1 METRF
6 LKRLLLLCFLV
17 LMLFGA
23 SRAFAAGTGERRL
36 GLGVGIP
43 NAVVVF
49 RPSPFEFKGG
59 YDFTEGEEYVF
70 LSGDY
75 LLIDARPVAP
85 PLRFSLGLGAY
96 GKLLLG
102 DSDGD
107 GDEDSDLE
115 GGVRLPVGFSVR
127 TRNEF
132 AEVFVQ
138 LSPGLD
144 FYPKLTFSEQPLQV
158 WAGFTLQLD

>member
-1 METRF
+1 MDTLP
-6 LKRLLLLCFLV
+6 LKRLLLLSV
-17 LMLFGA
+17 LGVMLLGA
-23 SRAFAAGTGERRL
+23 PSAFAAGTGERRL

-49 RPSPFEFKGG
+49 RPSPFEFKAG
-59 YDFTEGEEYVF
+59 YDFTEGEEYIF

-96 GKLLLG
+96 GKLLLANKE
-102 DSDGD
+102 
-107 GDEDSDLE
+107 EDSDLE
-115 GGVRLPVGFSVR
+115 GGVRLPVGFAVR
-127 TRNEF
+127 TRDQF
-132 AEVFVQ
+132 AEFFVQ

>member
-23 SRAFAAGTGERRL
+23 TSAFAAGTGERRL

-49 RPSPFEFKGG
+49 RPSPFELKAG
-59 YDFTEGEEYVF
+59 YDFTEGEEYIF

-102 DSDGD
+102 D

-115 GGVRLPVGFSVR
+115 GGVRLPVGLSVR
-127 TRNEF
+127 TRNEL
-132 AEVFVQ
+132 AEFFVQ

>member
-1 METRF
+1 METKL
-6 LKRLLLLCFLV
+6 LKQSLLYGFLV
-17 LMLFGA
+17 LMLLAA
-23 SRAFAAGTGERRL
+23 SSAQASGTGEKRL

-49 RPSPFEFKGG
+49 RPSPFEFKAG
-59 YDFTEGEEYVF
+59 YDFTEGEEYIF

-96 GKLLLG
+96 GKLLLANEE
-102 DSDGD
+102 
-107 GDEDSDLE
+107 EDSDLE
-115 GGVRLPVGFSVR
+115 GGVRLPVGVSIR

-132 AEVFVQ
+132 AELFVQ

-144 FYPKLTFSEQPLQV
+144 FYPKLTLSEQPLQV

>member
-1 METRF
+1 METSF
-6 LKRLLLLCFLV
+6 LKRVLLLCFLG
-17 LMLFGA
+17 LTLFGA
-23 SRAFAAGTGERRL
+23 SSAFAAGTGERRL

-49 RPSPFEFKGG
+49 RPSPFEFKAG
-59 YDFTEGEEYVF
+59 YDFTEGEEYIF

-96 GKLLLG
+96 GKLLLANG
-102 DSDGD
+102 E
-107 GDEDSDLE
+107 EDSDLE
-115 GGVRLPVGFSVR
+115 GGVRLPVGLSVR

-132 AEVFVQ
+132 AELFVQ

>member
-1 METRF
+1 MEIRV
-6 LKRLLLLCFLV
+6 LKRLLLSGFLG

-23 SRAFAAGTGERRL
+23 SHAFASGTGERRL
-36 GLGVGIP
+36 GFGVGIP

-59 YDFTEGEEYVF
+59 YDFTEGEEFIF

-96 GKLLLG
+96 GKLLLANEE
-102 DSDGD
+102 
-107 GDEDSDLE
+107 EDSDLE

-132 AEVFVQ
+132 AEFFVQ

-144 FYPKLTFSEQPLQV
+144 FYPRLSFSEQPLQV
-158 WAGFTLQLD
+158 WAGLTLQLD